1 MIRRKTKMFLTPLR
15 YIKRKVYCGCIALLG
30 KIGIVLKSPSVSR
43 ETSTQALNTSLQKLS
58 NLPGHRM
65 IRQLVE
71 HPTHYT
77 SHPSGIEAITI
88 TQCYN
93 FNVGNAIKYLWRQG
107 LKDGESSRKD
117 LMKARQYIDFEL
129 KRIYDVQETSDCS
142 NKQEQL

>member
-1 MIRRKTKMFLTPLR
+1 
-15 YIKRKVYCGCIALLG
+15 
-30 KIGIVLKSPSVSR
+30 
-43 ETSTQALNTSLQKLS
+43 
-58 NLPGHRM
+58 M